1 LGEGASGSRPDP
13 LPPVFVVLASFV
25 PAIPSGCESRRNV
38 WASHAEADPRCRSPS
53 ARDAESW
60 PPSPPDSGGFPADTG
75 EAGVT
80 RRPLP
85 RPFIRPDYL
94 GPIYMI
100 VVVSVVVILIKVLT

>member
-1 LGEGASGSRPDP
+1 
-13 LPPVFVVLASFV
+13 
-25 PAIPSGCESRRNV
+25 
-38 WASHAEADPRCRSPS
+38 
-53 ARDAESW
+53 
-60 PPSPPDSGGFPADTG
+60 
-75 EAGVT
+75 VT